1 MKFKN
6 RLAEAFR
13 LYFILVTLITVLLMI
28 VGLIFDSDKRFGYE
42 VFLSP
47 LLYAAISVIPSFFIN
62 TARELS
68 MKKLIIRH
76 LLQLFVIEI
85 MMLAIA
91 FTSNNI
97 PSEKKGLII
106 GLVIGIAAIYVLS
119 LVIEYIFELTQ
130 SKELNAALEKYQ
142 KEYNE

>member
-1 MKFKN
+1 MKFKT

-47 LLYAAISVIPSFFIN
+47 LIYAAISVIPSLFIN

-68 MKKLIIRH
+68 MSKLIIRH
-76 LLQLFVIEI
+76 LIQLFVIEI
-85 MMLAIA
+85 MMLVIA
-91 FTSNNI
+91 FTSDNI
-97 PSEKKGLII
+97 PSEKKGLVM

-142 KEYNE
+142 KKMTD